1 MEPGHA
7 GLPGAGRAA
16 LPVEQ
21 YALIGDTHTAAL
33 VGRNGSIDWLCL
45 PRFDPGACFAGLL
58 GGEEHGFWRIAPV
71 GGAGRVVHR
80 YRGETLVLE
89 TEFHTPDGVAR
100 LVDCMPR
107 CSGHASVARVVEG
120 VSGRVAMRMDLVI
133 RFDYGWVM
141 PWMSRAGDHLH
152 GIAGPDSVCLATP
165 AQTRGENLRTV
176 AEFTVGPRGAGPVCA
191 VVAPAV
197 PVTWM
202 ITFMPSCLWR
212 PAWQNTS

>member
-1 MEPGHA
+1 
-7 GLPGAGRAA
+7 
-16 LPVEQ
+16 
-21 YALIGDTHTAAL
+21 
-33 VGRNGSIDWLCL
+33 
-45 PRFDPGACFAGLL
+45 
-58 GGEEHGFWRIAPV
+58 
-71 GGAGRVVHR
+71 
-80 YRGETLVLE
+80 
-89 TEFHTPDGVAR
+89 
-100 LVDCMPR
+100 
-107 CSGHASVARVVEG
+107 
-120 VSGRVAMRMDLVI
+120 MDLVI
-133 RFDYGWVM
+133 RFDYGWVV